1 MSPLGN
7 RRPPLSH
14 GGAVPTPSP
23 FIHLW
28 LYSFIHGFTHSFVR
42 SFVPSPPPSLPTLPR
57 LFPVPVLPDPVV
69 LGLSRSR
76 CLQPGLSRLIP
87 VPPAPVIPSYPGH
100 GAWQSWL
107 ILVLPAAV
115 IPGCPHSA
123 ASRCGPPTLS
133 QSSRP
138 GYPGPGPV
146 IPGLSRCS
154 QAAPSRVLP
163 FPIATRRRARGKHCV
178 SPWRRRSAP
187 LTSPRPE
194 SFVCVAGATAVP
206 IATVEGAWLR
216 GRGRGLRFPALCG
229 AGKNA
234 RGRGHV
240 GGGRGGHIR
249 LSCVGLVGF

>member
-1 MSPLGN
+1 MAALGGGRMGEGTVMSPLGN

-14 GGAVPTPSP
+14 GGAVPTLSP
-23 FIHLW
+23 FIHSW

-42 SFVPSPPPSLPTLPR
+42 SFVPSPPPSLPALPR

-69 LGLSRSR
+69 SGLSRSR
-76 CLQPGLSRLIP
+76 CL
-87 VPPAPVIPSYPGH
+87 H
-100 GAWQSWL
+100 AWQSWL

-206 IATVEGAWLR
+206 IAT
-216 GRGRGLRFPALCG
+216 
-229 AGKNA
+229 
-234 RGRGHV
+234 
-240 GGGRGGHIR
+240 GGGGVATG
-249 LSCVGLVGF
+249 S